1 MDHAI
6 FDSKKAA
13 NLRPLG
19 SIFPL
24 GNDRNFDDYL
34 AVVLLKFVMAG
45 SLVTVAGEHHIEHA
59 GRIETDVELPV

>member
-13 NLRPLG
+13 NLRPLDQSFLWG
-19 SIFPL
+19 TT
-24 GNDRNFDDYL
+24 GNFDDYL

-45 SLVTVAGEHHIEHA
+45 GLVTVAGEHHIEHA
-59 GRIETDVELPV
+59 RTVETDVELPV

>member
-45 SLVTVAGEHHIEHA
+45 GL
-59 GRIETDVELPV
+59 